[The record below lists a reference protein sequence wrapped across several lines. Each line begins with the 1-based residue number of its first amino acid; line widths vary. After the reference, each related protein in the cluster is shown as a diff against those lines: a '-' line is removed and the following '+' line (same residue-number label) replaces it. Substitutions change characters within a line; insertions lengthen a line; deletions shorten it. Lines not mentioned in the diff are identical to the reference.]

1 MANDVN
7 NSEPINGW
15 AQWSRYVLASIKE
28 IKELRE
34 VVIQFKV
41 ELAVLKIKVAF
52 WGGFGAVV
60 GTAVG
65 TLIVQLV
72 LYLIKEQKP

>member
-1 MANDVN
+1 MANTNGMDTT
-7 NSEPINGW
+7 NGW
-15 AQWSRYVLASIKE
+15 LHWSKYVLASIKE

-34 VVIQFKV
+34 EVTKFRV

-52 WGGFGAVV
+52 WGAVGAVV

-65 TLIVQLV
+65 TVAIQMLLHMIS
-72 LYLIKEQKP
+72 EAKP

>member
-1 MANDVN
+1 MPTTN
-7 NSEPINGW
+7 NNLTNGW
-15 AQWSRYVLASIKE
+15 GQWSQYVLASIKE

-34 VVIQFKV
+34 EVTKFRV

-52 WGGFGAVV
+52 WGGVGAVA

-65 TLIVQLV
+65 TLLV
-72 LYLIKEQKP
+72 HMIKEGLK

>member
-1 MANDVN
+1 MANT
-7 NSEPINGW
+7 NSMDTTNGW
-15 AQWSRYVLASIKE
+15 LHWSKYVLASIKE

-34 VVIQFKV
+34 EVTKFRV

-52 WGGFGAVV
+52 WGAVGAIV

-65 TLIVQLV
+65 TVAIQMLLHM
-72 LYLIKEQKP
+72 IKEAKP